1 MQVTQRFAQLLKN
14 NVGKVIVGKDQAVEL
29 MMIAVLCRGH
39 VLIEDVPG
47 VGKTTLAS
55 ALAKSLDCSF
65 KRIQFTPDIT
75 PSDITGFSIANLKT
89 GELEYRPGM
98 IMSQIV
104 LADEI
109 NRTSPKTQSSLLEVM
124 EEGQVSVDGVTYAV
138 PQPFIVLATQNPVDF
153 VGTYPLPEAQL
164 DRFFMRVSI
173 GYPTAEEEADILER
187 YTSGQ
192 RPMEELRPICTSSDI
207 VRLQQEVEK
216 VYSSREVR
224 AYISAIAAA
233 SRRTGALQLGI
244 STRAA
249 ISLLR
254 AAQAKALLAGRDYV
268 VPEDVQAMAE
278 PVLAHRLVPVSYTH
292 LAYFADLGCH
302 ADALLARTAAAQLAA
317 RGAAGVTYRDAEGIH
332 VLGAAYRLEADAA
345 RIARQLSQR
354 EQLSAAVLEL
364 SAEPVSL
371 RITAPEQD
379 VQAIVDADSI
389 LRTQLKQIASMALQ
403 VDRGELSAESARTL
417 AAVACSEL
425 DAARNQLEQIPGA
438 AEDTVCAGLLFQLER
453 LSGGLEAVSHGAER
467 GATLSGRLRS
477 CHVDGLL
484 NRIEWLHGL
493 T

>member
-224 AYISAIAAA
+224 TYISAIAAA

-278 PVLAHRLVPVSYTH
+278 PVLAHRLVLSPEARMRNMTAGKILSNVMGAVQVPVK
-292 LAYFADLGCH
+292 
-302 ADALLARTAAAQLAA
+302 
-317 RGAAGVTYRDAEGIH
+317 V
-332 VLGAAYRLEADAA
+332 
-345 RIARQLSQR
+345 
-354 EQLSAAVLEL
+354 
-364 SAEPVSL
+364 
-371 RITAPEQD
+371 
-379 VQAIVDADSI
+379 
-389 LRTQLKQIASMALQ
+389 K
-403 VDRGELSAESARTL
+403 
-417 AAVACSEL
+417 
-425 DAARNQLEQIPGA
+425 
-438 AEDTVCAGLLFQLER
+438 
-453 LSGGLEAVSHGAER
+453 
-467 GATLSGRLRS
+467 
-477 CHVDGLL
+477 
-484 NRIEWLHGL
+484 
-493 T
+493 